1 VLWLVKFG
9 LLFAMATV
17 LRVTRLIRS
26 VLPIAVAGFPD
37 WRFHTMQGNV
47 KEHWMELCEK
57 ATVEQDS
64 EKLMA
69 LIQEINRMLEKKED
83 RLRRKQND
91 ER

>member
-9 LLFAMATV
+9 LLFAMVTV
-17 LRVTRLIRS
+17 LRVRRRIKS
-26 VLPIAVAGFPD
+26 VLPIAVAGLPD
-37 WRFHTMQGNV
+37 WRLRTMQGNV
-47 KEHWMELCEK
+47 KEHWMELCER

-83 RLRRKQND
+83 RLRGKQND
-91 ER
+91 KR

>member
-1 VLWLVKFG
+1 MAGEVWTLVCDGNSAAG
-9 LLFAMATV
+9 LRGASM
-17 LRVTRLIRS
+17 S
-26 VLPIAVAGFPD
+26 VLPIAVAGLPD

-83 RLRRKQND
+83 RLRRKQNA

>member
-1 VLWLVKFG
+1 
-9 LLFAMATV
+9 
-17 LRVTRLIRS
+17 
-26 VLPIAVAGFPD
+26 
-37 WRFHTMQGNV
+37 
-47 KEHWMELCEK
+47 MELCER